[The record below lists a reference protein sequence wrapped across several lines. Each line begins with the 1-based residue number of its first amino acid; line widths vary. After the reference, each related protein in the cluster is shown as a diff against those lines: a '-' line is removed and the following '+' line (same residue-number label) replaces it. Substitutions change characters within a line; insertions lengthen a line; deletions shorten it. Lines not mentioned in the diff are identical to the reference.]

1 MKKLK
6 IIIIL
11 FVFIFLLFFST
22 FLVFPSEISYNS
34 NVPVTLNEVLRK
46 YGPLYIGFFPLKQA
60 EIKRT
65 FFHLDISYIEP
76 TSVVVKFK
84 NGIFSVTE
92 SGHLILSNQNNFDVV
107 ANFESSNY
115 NNTVMAFLIALKN
128 CALFGSIK
136 SVEFYNKDIAFR
148 DNNGIS
154 VIIGKEDFMVKLE
167 EYSKVTNL
175 LKNDIKRIQTID
187 LRFNLQAVIKWRDN
201 G

>member
-65 FFHLDISYIEP
+65 FFHLDINYIEP

-84 NGIFSVTE
+84 NGIF
-92 SGHLILSNQNNFDVV
+92 GILSN
-107 ANFESSNY
+107 ESSITVTHSSFG
-115 NNTVMAFLIALKN
+115 NNVVGLQEIATEAGHFIKVLGGGSKLVDFRTHEYAAINVSGFVQILIRVL
-128 CALFGSIK
+128 
-136 SVEFYNKDIAFR
+136 
-148 DNNGIS
+148 
-154 VIIGKEDFMVKLE
+154 
-167 EYSKVTNL
+167 
-175 LKNDIKRIQTID
+175 
-187 LRFNLQAVIKWRDN
+187 AVVL
-201 G
+201 